1 MIINCMVTIVAA
13 AGEGR
18 TSVTRGRVKPRQC
31 WTVTV
36 TVMAA
41 TLNTSY
47 VGGFE
52 TEPTMDL
59 TLASQYTWHF
69 VK

>member
-1 MIINCMVTIVAA
+1 MVTVVAA
-13 AGEGR
+13 AGESR

-31 WTVTV
+31 CTVTV

-41 TLNTSY
+41 TLNTSQ

-52 TEPTMDL
+52 TEPKLDL